1 MSNVGGEQ
9 IVGVLSSHG
18 KELCHVY
25 ELKGLTFS
33 KPVIAWGKCLK
44 GAELVQLN
52 LNLYSRYKEKRDSW
66 VVMVGIER

>member
-25 ELKGLTFS
+25 ELKGLTFL

-44 GAELVQLN
+44 GAELVQL
-52 LNLYSRYKEKRDSW
+52 
-66 VVMVGIER
+66 

>member
-25 ELKGLTFS
+25 ELKGLTFFKAS
-33 KPVIAWGKCLK
+33 DCLGEMFERGRTCTVVI
-44 GAELVQLN
+44 
-52 LNLYSRYKEKRDSW
+52 
-66 VVMVGIER
+66 